1 MRGHAD
7 SEEATLMAA
16 RDRWL
21 LIEEDG
27 ALWLLRCEGHELHG
41 RIRFP

>member
-16 RDRWL
+16 RGL